1 MLTARAGCYWHPQH
15 RQTLTRT
22 FTLRLQNRGPGDEA
36 ALPHSEY
43 QRHLSPSLSPLRPRA
58 NPRGPILSRCEMCNS
73 QGWLPSAPGREQS
86 RPKGLGPS
94 GRQGWLEGSPGKARG
109 CGQEGCP
116 QMSSC
121 FIQKSREQFWKK
133 RQVQEAAPG
142 PGCPHEGPRTWLHFP
157 WNQAQITQL
166 PKACLSLDTT
176 AFLPQVGRQQI
187 NCPDDSIEGS
197 WGAGGRGLLPDV
209 ASAGLLPNPGD
220 PLAPHFTLLE
230 AGD

>member
-1 MLTARAGCYWHPQH
+1 
-15 RQTLTRT
+15 
-22 FTLRLQNRGPGDEA
+22 
-36 ALPHSEY
+36 
-43 QRHLSPSLSPLRPRA
+43 
-58 NPRGPILSRCEMCNS
+58 
-73 QGWLPSAPGREQS
+73 
-86 RPKGLGPS
+86 
-94 GRQGWLEGSPGKARG
+94 
-109 CGQEGCP
+109 
-116 QMSSC
+116 MSSC

-166 PKACLSLDTT
+166 PKASACPWTSLLSCPRWD
-176 AFLPQVGRQQI
+176 GS
-187 NCPDDSIEGS
+187 CPDDSIKGS